1 MPVESSIWQCGLFRS
16 GSTSGV
22 LKHLKNVHKNSEYEL
37 KFAEVEKQRGGEK
50 GSMDKHI
57 VIGSGGLSSFDKKVI
72 HWIACTQASFSD
84 INNPATNALFMDN
97 NPLHK
102 LHDESVYRTK
112 ILPIVYEMVKSRVQN
127 ELDECP
133 KIAFT
138 SDIWS
143 DSSNA
148 FISLTAHGIGKKF
161 ERKSF
166 ILSVSEFDGSH
177 TGERIAEKLREL
189 LKIWKIPASQMFYFV
204 RDEGSNFK
212 KAFSDPVLN
221 AENFLDTNLRH
232 IWKILLCVDHWTG
245 MKTLKTFSPNLG
257 VPIHQ
262 LLQDIPTRW
271 NAAYN
276 MLRRIAEQQEALAH
290 YAILNR
296 KFDFTFDV
304 NESTLLHELT
314 NLLEPMEQL
323 SRLFCCQ
330 TSPISVK
337 YPFAKLTVQNLSQ
350 MQFENA
356 DVIEIRDQIIGGLRM
371 KFFGYS
377 NDRNHQIAMFLDP
390 RFKEKMADF
399 PDLLRRLIRLST
411 PAVTAKKSRNADFF
425 EPQSSQT

>member
-112 ILPIVYEMVKSRVQN
+112 ILPIVHLVGLVKC
-127 ELDECP
+127 LY
-133 KIAFT
+133 K
-138 SDIWS
+138 
-143 DSSNA
+143 
-148 FISLTAHGIGKKF
+148 
-161 ERKSF
+161 
-166 ILSVSEFDGSH
+166 
-177 TGERIAEKLREL
+177 
-189 LKIWKIPASQMFYFV
+189 
-204 RDEGSNFK
+204 
-212 KAFSDPVLN
+212 
-221 AENFLDTNLRH
+221 
-232 IWKILLCVDHWTG
+232 
-245 MKTLKTFSPNLG
+245 
-257 VPIHQ
+257 
-262 LLQDIPTRW
+262 DIPTRW